1 MKLTKLILLS
11 LFFSVSVQAR
21 PEIRFEREIEVSD
34 RTNYT
39 WDDLVEVKGA
49 DDGVLRRLRTTAW
62 TSEENLRASVR
73 DWKLLEDQDNQ
84 SLFTIPSKIVLK
96 KVPGYSPVEFRRKL
110 GNRLQSLCR
119 ECRFEIQSV
128 QDARV
133 RLGSNWKIDESAVK
147 VSGSLLVPVS
157 SEKETAW
164 IPVKMRVSRMAAVL
178 KRSVI
183 LGQTLTSSD
192 VEMLEVDVSHG
203 RETPL
208 KAEDLKDVAAAR
220 TMSAGQIL
228 FPSDVKREE
237 LVKRGQNVKLFLG
250 GSDYE
255 VSVTAIAE
263 QPGRMGDIV
272 RIKNVESGKVLSG
285 RVVGAGEVRLQ

>member
-1 MKLTKLILLS
+1 MKSLS
-11 LFFSVSVQAR
+11 LLFIFLFSVSVQAR

-34 RTNYT
+34 RATYT
-39 WDDLVEVKGA
+39 WDDLVEVKNA
-49 DDGVLRRLRTTAW
+49 DESVLRRLRTTNW
-62 TSEENLRASVR
+62 TSEDNLRASVR
-73 DWKLLEDQDNQ
+73 DWKLSEDQGKQ
-84 SLFTIPSKIVLK
+84 SLFTIPSRIVLK
-96 KVPGYSPVEFRRKL
+96 KVSGYSSTEFRRKIL
-110 GNRLQSLCR
+110 NRLQSQCG

-128 QDARV
+128 QDSRV

-147 VSGSLLVPVS
+147 ISGSLLVPVS

-178 KRSVI
+178 KRSVT

-208 KAEDLKDVAAAR
+208 KLEDLKDVAAAR

-228 FPSDVKREE
+228 FPSDIKKEE
-237 LVKRGQNVKLFLG
+237 LVKRGQTVKLFLG
-250 GSDYE
+250 DADYE
-255 VSVTAIAE
+255 VSVSAVAE
-263 QPGRMGDIV
+263 QPGRFGDIV

-285 RVVGAGEVRLQ
+285 QVVGSGEVRLQ

>member
-96 KVPGYSPVEFRRKL
+96 KVPGYSSVEFRRKL

-220 TMSAGQIL
+220 TMSAGQ
-228 FPSDVKREE
+228 
-237 LVKRGQNVKLFLG
+237 
-250 GSDYE
+250 
-255 VSVTAIAE
+255 
-263 QPGRMGDIV
+263 
-272 RIKNVESGKVLSG
+272 
-285 RVVGAGEVRLQ
+285 